1 MGTRY
6 ATCTKETQCEL
17 SHPSARPS
25 GLGCR
30 LKGHDH
36 DQRTEA
42 HPAVDESRRYDPPRW
57 VDHRHSRDLG
67 SARTHFRLTSLLRDS
82 RAMTQRGRRLL
93 CHVLDVIGAV
103 SRPTPCNGQ
112 L

>member
-1 MGTRY
+1 
-6 ATCTKETQCEL
+6 
-17 SHPSARPS
+17 
-25 GLGCR
+25 
-30 LKGHDH
+30 
-36 DQRTEA
+36 
-42 HPAVDESRRYDPPRW
+42 
-57 VDHRHSRDLG
+57 
-67 SARTHFRLTSLLRDS
+67 LTSLLRDS